1 MIYPRAWNNERILF
15 WVALGLIT
23 AAGCWLRWTWI
34 GHFMRYDESYSAMV
48 LVRAGD
54 LFNYTEP
61 NNHVL
66 NTLLMQLCARLGG
79 FSITMLRM
87 PAFLSGVLMIPAAAC
102 AGFAMSGKRMAAL
115 LAAIFVAGSSI
126 LVEYSVNARGYSMV
140 CLASLVLLALSVRLV
155 EKPERWWLWVAWAV
169 AAILGL
175 YAVPTMLESVLLMA
189 GLMLA
194 AGGRGQVVKL
204 GWRLVLVL
212 CVVGLVTAI
221 LYVPVIRE
229 NGLKALVGNRWVTPQ
244 PLGTLPGALSGS
256 FAELADDWGRDVSW
270 VAFVL
275 LVTGA
280 MGSVAGAVMR
290 RNVFWSLPVVS
301 IGFIVLFMI
310 LQRRVPPARA
320 VLYVLPLILTSAGV
334 GLAYCCG
341 LVRQAGAR
349 CVAPGCVL
357 FAALLGW
364 GANAW
369 AIEHRPYMIS
379 EYAGTCVD
387 IEALTRFMVDRG
399 LYSGTIFVLPS
410 LETSAPFAFYT
421 YLFAPAQ
428 GRAQPNPGDPACREF
443 YILAR
448 RPEDARGVYLK
459 TPHLSAFYKEP
470 VLAVRFP
477 TACVFVCQRR

>member
-1 MIYPRAWNNERILF
+1 MTYPPASRNAQILF
-15 WVALGLIT
+15 WIMLGLIT

-34 GHFMRYDESYSAMV
+34 GHFMRYDESYSAIV
-48 LVRAGD
+48 LVRNGD

-66 NTLLMQLCARLGG
+66 NTLLMQLCVWLGG
-79 FSITMLRM
+79 FSIPMLRL
-87 PAFLSGVLMIPAAAC
+87 PAFLSGVLMIPAAAW
-102 AGFAMSGKRMAAL
+102 AGFAMIGKRIAAL

-155 EKPERWWLWVAWAV
+155 EKPERWWLWAAWACTS
-169 AAILGL
+169 ILGL
-175 YAVPTMLESVLLMA
+175 YAVPTMLESVLLMSA
-189 GLMLA
+189 LMLA
-194 AGGRGQVVKL
+194 AGGRGKAMKL
-204 GWRLVLVL
+204 GSRLALVLFL
-212 CVVGLVTAI
+212 IGLVTAI
-221 LYVPVIRE
+221 LYIPVIRE
-229 NGLKALVGNRWVTPQ
+229 SGLKALVANRWVTPA
-244 PLGTLPGALSGS
+244 PLRSLPGALSGF
-256 FAELADDWGRDVSW
+256 FADLGDDWGRDVSW
-270 VAFVL
+270 ITLGL

-280 MGSVAGAVMR
+280 AGSVAGAVLR

-301 IGFIVLFMI
+301 IAFVVLFMI

-334 GLAYCCG
+334 GLVYCFG

-349 CVAPGCVL
+349 QVIPGCIL
-357 FAALLGW
+357 LAALLGC

-369 AIEHRPYMIS
+369 AIERRPYMIS

-387 IEALTRFMVDRG
+387 IEALSRFMVDRG

-421 YLFAPAQ
+421 YLFAPAN
-428 GRAQPNPGDPACREF
+428 GRPQPNPGDPACREF
-443 YILAR
+443 YILVQH
-448 RPEDARGVYLK
+448 PEEARGVYLK

-470 VLAVRFP
+470 ALAVKFP